1 MKLPA
6 VFFRQRAIVAGL
18 ETGTSGFLLVSPS
31 KSPTFTNAMQ
41 TTTRPRSWRSRLH
54 EIIYET
60 NTPAGKF
67 FDVAL
72 LFFIAASLFIV
83 ALDSVPEIHASH
95 GNLFWALEWALTV
108 IFTIE
113 YILRLLVINKPLKF
127 VLSPLG
133 IIDLLAILPSYLSVF
148 IPGAQ
153 SLLVLRAM
161 RLLRIF
167 RIFKLSHYMSEA
179 QFLTEALRGS
189 LRKIAI
195 FMFTVVT
202 ITIILG
208 SVMYLVEGAEAG
220 FTSIPTSIYWAVV
233 TITTV
238 GYGDIAPLTALGKLI
253 SSLMMLIGYGII
265 AVPTGII
272 SSEIVAR
279 QRAQQKMENHSGEA
293 CPTCSR
299 EGHDRNAAYCKWCGS
314 KL

>member
-1 MKLPA
+1 MRLPA
-6 VFFRQRAIVAGL
+6 VPFRQRTVVVSL
-18 ETGTSGFLLVSPS
+18 ETGTSGFQLVSPP
-31 KSPTFTNAMQ
+31 KSRTFTNAMQ
-41 TTTRPRSWRSRLH
+41 SPTGSRSWRSRLH

-60 NTPAGKF
+60 NTPAGKA

-72 LFFIAASLFIV
+72 LFFIVASLVIV
-83 ALDSVPEIHASH
+83 AMDSVPETHAKH
-95 GNLFWALEWALTV
+95 GLLFYRLEWALTIV
-108 IFTIE
+108 FTLE
-113 YILRLLVINKPLKF
+113 YILRLLVIRKPMRF
-127 VLSPLG
+127 VRSPLG
-133 IIDLLAILPSYLSVF
+133 LIDLLAILPSYLSFF

-153 SLLVLRAM
+153 SLLVLRVM
-161 RLLRIF
+161 RLLRVF
-167 RIFKLSHYMSEA
+167 RIFKLSHYMKEA

-279 QRAQQKMENHSGEA
+279 QRAQQKVAEQGGEV
-293 CPTCSR
+293 CPSCGK
-299 EGHDRNAAYCKWCGS
+299 EGHDRNAIFCKWCGS
-314 KL
+314 RL